1 MACQTDGL
9 LGLLGHHI
17 RYSAMHNS
25 RRYQQAEE
33 QRLELDLAFAPA
45 MEGLLTHLRGVWVG
59 LHGLS
64 GLTGG
69 ELDVGEV
76 WTLVQALAK
85 EDILVVKKL
94 S

>member
-1 MACQTDGL
+1 
-9 LGLLGHHI
+9 
-17 RYSAMHNS
+17 MHNS